1 MRRNPRKLTPVP
13 NRKKNIERP
22 DAETPSAG
30 ALAQIVS
37 IPVQRV
43 FPPRQAAQYLG
54 VHPQTLKK
62 LTDEGKLPAR
72 WMRNRRAYL
81 LEELECYVQS
91 LPDYN
96 QSRGEYPGQKGNN

>member
-1 MRRNPRKLTPVP
+1 MRKSLTPVP
-13 NRKKNIERP
+13 TRQKSKERP
-22 DAETPSAG
+22 DAETPPAG

-72 WMRNRRAYL
+72 WMGNRRAYT
-81 LEELECYVQS
+81 LEELDHFINS

-96 QSRGEYPGQKGNN
+96 QSRGEYPGQKGDN

>member
-1 MRRNPRKLTPVP
+1 MNSLGDLPMRRNPRKLTPVP

-22 DAETPSAG
+22 
-30 ALAQIVS
+30 LAQIVS
-37 IPVQRV
+37 IPAQRV

-81 LEELECYVQS
+81 LEELERYVQS

-96 QSRGEYPGQKGNN
+96 QSRGEYPGQKGDN

>member
-13 NRKKNIERP
+13 NRPKRKKHP
-22 DAETPSAG
+22 DAEACSAG
-30 ALAQIVS
+30 GVAQVVS

-81 LEELECYVQS
+81 LEELERYVQS

-96 QSRGEYPGQKGNN
+96 QSRGEYPGRKGDN